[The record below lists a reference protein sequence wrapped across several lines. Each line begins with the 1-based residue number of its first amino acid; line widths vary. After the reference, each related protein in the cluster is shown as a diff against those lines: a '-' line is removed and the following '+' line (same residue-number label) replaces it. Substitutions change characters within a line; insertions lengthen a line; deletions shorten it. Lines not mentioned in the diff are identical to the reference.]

1 MNSTIKSVLEKIC
14 SDEHLLKEFAEL
26 QGEEIFDFL
35 VSHSDQAFTKQEFE
49 DYVAQVFLK
58 LYGGAELSDE
68 DVEAVAG
75 GRKIST
81 KKAAAVAL
89 AALSLSNVAPMVP
102 EGLSLTPKASSFGWF
117 RRHNLHVQNP
127 WEMDEVIDF
136 LRRDAYY
143 GDRLRRYGAPVED
156 ENAFRNWFQEGGND
170 SNGKRWWFMNDP
182 SVSTPAA
189 QDAVE
194 RVLEESLE
202 AIGMDP
208 VQRGLA
214 RGMVRQQAGN
224 IRRAAANSAS
234 NNGSNIAGIH
244 AQEGQVANMMDLAN
258 MQHSPDAVQA
268 HPELAAVDRLLLKYF
283 DCIATSNG
291 VSVNDLNDDM
301 AELLN
306 SPAFGNL
313 VGETFGCFNIVEQP
327 TFFGIP
333 TGGATRRVVNG
344 VDRLKILLMKRGADQ
359 RTFERERFFSKM
371 QRNAPILMTSLILSS
386 RMGALAHAKDILIQ
400 AGAWV
405 KAGVIK
411 TYNRFVYNRLT
422 LERDPVKLKELMTEY
437 LKSSVFRQDAAMDR
451 IVEIMSGMTDL
462 WKQSDESGKPC
473 NCACTMAFIGD
484 SGIGKT
490 HAARTLSKAIFHKDM
505 QPWQF
510 ITSTS
515 VTASTSAKDAKTGE
529 GLAPADQLFNANS
542 EIVRQLKLN
551 NRVVVVLDE
560 IDKMHKADPND
571 TILERLRDAR
581 DTGKLLVRNGVNYEY
596 IDVSRTVF
604 ICITNEL
611 RQCWGLP
618 PVQLTEAQ
626 AAARTN
632 IQRDKSLVNRFDI
645 VEFNNLKAD
654 DYAFILKPQLDE
666 LRKEYSQKYG
676 IDINVSE
683 KLVKDISN
691 AAEVRNKGVRGVNDF
706 LVLLRGKLVDYRS
719 KHKPKA
725 AAGKQAKVI
734 KQRYKIGVE
743 YSPEVGNFVLV
754 N

>member
-68 DVEAVAG
+68 DIEAVAG

-156 ENAFRNWFQEGGND
+156 ENAFRNWFQEGGNN

-194 RVLEESLE
+194 RVLDESLE

-214 RGMVRQQAGN
+214 RGMVRQQAGD
-224 IRRAAANSAS
+224 IRRAAANLAS
-234 NNGSNIAGIH
+234 NYGSNIAGIH
-244 AQEGQVANMMDLAN
+244 AQEGQVANMMDLVN
-258 MQHSPDAVQA
+258 MQRSPDAVQA

-706 LVLLRGKLVDYRS
+706 LILLRGKLVDYRS
-719 KHKPKA
+719 KHKPKV
-725 AAGKQAKVI
+725 AAGKQE
-734 KQRYKIGVE
+734 QRYNIGVK
-743 YSPEVGNFVLV
+743 YSPEAGNFVLV

>member
-1 MNSTIKSVLEKIC
+1 M
-14 SDEHLLKEFAEL
+14 
-26 QGEEIFDFL
+26 

-68 DVEAVAG
+68 DIEAVAG

-143 GDRLRRYGAPVED
+143 GDKLRQHGAPVED

-194 RVLEESLE
+194 RVLDESLE
-202 AIGMDP
+202 AIGLNP
-208 VQRGLA
+208 EQRDLA
-214 RGMVRQQAGN
+214 RSMVRQQAGN
-224 IRRAAANSAS
+224 IRRAAANLAS
-234 NNGSNIAGIH
+234 NDGSNIAGIH

-258 MQHSPDAVQA
+258 MQRSPDAVQA

-333 TGGATRRVVNG
+333 TGGATRRVVNC

-371 QRNAPILMTSLILSS
+371 QRNAPILVTSLILSS

-719 KHKPKA
+719 KHKPKV
-725 AAGKQAKVI
+725 AAGKQE
-734 KQRYKIGVE
+734 QRYKIGAK
-743 YSPEVGNFVLV
+743 YSPEGGNFVLV

>member
-68 DVEAVAG
+68 DIEAVAG

-102 EGLSLTPKASSFGWF
+102 EGLSLMPKASSFGWF

-156 ENAFRNWFQEGGND
+156 ENAFRNWFQEGGNN

-194 RVLEESLE
+194 RVLDESLE
-202 AIGMDP
+202 TIGMDP

-214 RGMVRQQAGN
+214 RGMVRQQAGD
-224 IRRAAANSAS
+224 IRRAAANLAS
-234 NNGSNIAGIH
+234 NYGSNIAGIH

-258 MQHSPDAVQA
+258 MQRSPDAVQA

-411 TYNRFVYNRLT
+411 TYNGFVYNRLT

-719 KHKPKA
+719 KHKPKV
-725 AAGKQAKVI
+725 AAGKQER
-734 KQRYKIGVE
+734 RYKIGVK
-743 YSPEVGNFVLV
+743 YSPEAGNFVLV

>member
-1 MNSTIKSVLEKIC
+1 MNSTIKSLLEKIC

-68 DVEAVAG
+68 DIEAVAG

-156 ENAFRNWFQEGGND
+156 ENAFRNWFQEGGNN

-194 RVLEESLE
+194 RVLDESLE
-202 AIGMDP
+202 AIGMNP
-208 VQRGLA
+208 VQRDLA
-214 RGMVRQQAGN
+214 SGMVRQQAGN
-224 IRRAAANSAS
+224 IRRAAANLAS
-234 NNGSNIAGIH
+234 NYGSNIAGIH
-244 AQEGQVANMMDLAN
+244 AQEGQVANMMDLVN
-258 MQHSPDAVQA
+258 MQRSPDAVQA

-505 QPWQF
+505 QPWQV

-618 PVQLTEAQ
+618 PVQLTEA
-626 AAARTN
+626 AARTN

-719 KHKPKA
+719 KHKPKV
-725 AAGKQAKVI
+725 AAGKQE
-734 KQRYKIGVE
+734 QRYKIGVK
-743 YSPEVGNFVLV
+743 YSPEGGNFVLV